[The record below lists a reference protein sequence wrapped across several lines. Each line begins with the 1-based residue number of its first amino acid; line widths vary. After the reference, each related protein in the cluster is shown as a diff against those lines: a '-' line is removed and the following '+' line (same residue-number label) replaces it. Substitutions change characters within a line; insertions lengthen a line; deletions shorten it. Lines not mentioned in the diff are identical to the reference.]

1 MRQDEPM
8 FVNEESDQI
17 DKRIKQTHRLI
28 VSGLVVSLI
37 VSLVAFGGLCWVI
50 FKLLAYFGVV

>member
-1 MRQDEPM
+1 M